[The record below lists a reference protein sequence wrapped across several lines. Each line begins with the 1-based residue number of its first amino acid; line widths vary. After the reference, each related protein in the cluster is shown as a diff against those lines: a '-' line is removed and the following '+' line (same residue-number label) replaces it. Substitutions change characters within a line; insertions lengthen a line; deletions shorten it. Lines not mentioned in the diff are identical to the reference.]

1 MIKINCHKKLQAQV
15 LVRWALQKGYLCVP
29 RSGSGSKIERKA
41 IFENSFDGVEN
52 YELSLS
58 DMETLDGLDENLK
71 AGKLG
76 RRDGWEDSDVSD
88 IHWDPTS
95 YNQ

>member
-1 MIKINCHKKLQAQV
+1 M
-15 LVRWALQKGYLCVP
+15 VRWALQKGYICVP

-41 IFENSFDGVEN
+41 IFENSFHGVQQF
-52 YELSLS
+52 ELSPL

-76 RRDGWEDSDVSD
+76 RRDGWEDSDVTNVN
-88 IHWDPTS
+88 WDPTLFT
-95 YNQ
+95 